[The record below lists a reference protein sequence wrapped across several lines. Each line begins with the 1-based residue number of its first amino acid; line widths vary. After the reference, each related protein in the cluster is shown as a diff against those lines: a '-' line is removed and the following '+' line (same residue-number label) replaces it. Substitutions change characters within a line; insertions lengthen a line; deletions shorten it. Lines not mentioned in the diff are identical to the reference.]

1 MIREKETLI
10 ERLNKLE
17 NDLQNALS
25 KNKSSKD
32 PSANQMLIDCLKG
45 ENYDLKELN
54 AKYKKMLDLLFA
66 FVNELNQLFNL
77 EEISIEQCK
86 ENINDL
92 VDDLNTLKE
101 NIFSL
106 LHSNE
111 NDEKWNELQNK
122 LLNKKLV
129 INEPKLSKDD
139 EENEVENDWKSGKC
153 AACDLGRNVSL
164 KGCSPYFC
172 NKHTFKYSTK
182 K

>member
-1 MIREKETLI
+1 MNGDFL
-10 ERLNKLE
+10 
-17 NDLQNALS
+17 
-25 KNKSSKD
+25 
-32 PSANQMLIDCLKG
+32 
-45 ENYDLKELN
+45 
-54 AKYKKMLDLLFA
+54 
-66 FVNELNQLFNL
+66 
-77 EEISIEQCK
+77 SIEQANPHLNMEEIKTLSIIIPCLK
-86 ENINDL
+86 DL
-92 VDDLNTLKE
+92 EYYLEFEADAEIIDDL
-101 NIFSL
+101 I
-106 LHSNE
+106 
-111 NDEKWNELQNK
+111 NELQNK